1 MTRQLLSLSVAL
13 TVQCFLPFGHALLT
27 GLKFSVSDVAAG
39 SIKYVIATF
48 PTFGQ
53 INYMK
58 LPDPSWRP
66 LLPSKGLVEPKA
78 ICVDIRNKRLYVADP
93 AAGMVYWYQ
102 LLVMPDFRL
111 LSDGRKRLAVANV
124 AADGLAID
132 GLGNLYVAGRTHA
145 AVSVEGIF
153 KQDVK
158 TIEKTLPKAPRSIW
172 TGGNARLLFPNGTVN
187 TLASPVLFQPGSVAV
202 SAFQIYWG
210 NKLLPVNG
218 TVLVQA
224 NIGGPPPAPSPAVM
238 ASSFIIQERYAAM
251 HNGAMRPITDAVP
264 GIMGIALTPTSL
276 LYATKGGV
284 YGINLNDVPKGCG
297 ANNILCPLVAEA
309 SDPTGMVWDGDGTIY
324 VADRMAG
331 AVFSF
336 PAGAMSK
343 QTLVKA
349 SDAKGVFSVA
359 LFETSAA
366 RQLGRCAVILAIVVN
381 SVTTWASAAAV

>member
-1 MTRQLLSLSVAL
+1 MTRQLLLLSVTL
-13 TVQCFLPFGHALLT
+13 TVQRLVPLGHALLT
-27 GLKFSVSDVAAG
+27 GTKFSVSDVAAG
-39 SIKYVIATF
+39 QIKYIIASF
-48 PTFGQ
+48 PPFKQ

-58 LPDPSWRP
+58 LPDPTWRP
-66 LLPSKGLVEPKA
+66 LLPSRGLVEPKTV
-78 ICVDIRNKRLYVADP
+78 CVDSRKKRLFVADP

-102 LLVMPDFRL
+102 LMVMPDLRL

-124 AADGLAID
+124 AADGLAVD

-158 TIEKTLPKAPRSIW
+158 TIDQTLHKAPRPIW
-172 TGGNARLLFPNGTVN
+172 TGKTARYLWGNGTLNVN
-187 TLASPVLFQPGSVAV
+187 ASPVLFQPGSVAV
-202 SAFQIYWG
+202 SAFQVYWG

-224 NIGGPPPAPSPAVM
+224 NLGGPPPKPSPAVLK
-238 ASSFIIQERYAAM
+238 SSFIIQARYSAM
-251 HNGAMRPITDAVP
+251 HNGSMRPITDKVP
-264 GIMGIALTPTSL
+264 GITAIALTPTSL

-284 YGINLNDVPKGCG
+284 YGISLSDVPKGCG
-297 ANNILCPLVAEA
+297 ADNARCPLIAE
-309 SDPTGMVWDGDGTIY
+309 STDPTGLVWDGDGTVY

-336 PAGAMSK
+336 AAGAMSK

-349 SDAKGVFSVA
+349 SDAMGAFSVTF
-359 LFETSAA
+359 FEIAA
-366 RQLGRCAVILAIVVN
+366 AHQTGCFAVILAVVAHA
-381 SVTTWASAAAV
+381 VTTRVCPTV